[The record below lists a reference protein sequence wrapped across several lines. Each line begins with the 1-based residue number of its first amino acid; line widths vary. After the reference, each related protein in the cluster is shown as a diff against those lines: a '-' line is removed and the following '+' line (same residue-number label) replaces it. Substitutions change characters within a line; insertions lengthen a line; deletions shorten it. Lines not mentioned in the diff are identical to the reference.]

1 MASYKKIAA
10 NTFFQIIARVLTS
23 GTSFLFTIL
32 IARRLG
38 VSGYGDFA
46 KITAFVSLFYLFIDL
61 GLNAIFL
68 QKEDNKYRFKELFY
82 GRLLFSFACIVVVNT
97 LAYLLPYNPITH
109 IGYSP
114 FVRLGIFLFSLTLFT
129 EGITYTASAVFQRE
143 HSYRS
148 LTNASLI
155 SSLITLLCL
164 LFVLTTHQGL
174 LVILGIFVV
183 GSFVKAFLSLFL
195 TREKIRP
202 FLIDREFIRRLVQEA
217 FPVTLVLIFNLI
229 YFRIDML
236 LIGIMK
242 PSSDVEIYNL
252 AYSFFDSFLTIPL
265 FLSNALYPTLLRDEK
280 ERRHSPAMLIKYA
293 GIFVCCSFA
302 IIILG
307 WLLSPLLSL
316 IRPDF
321 VPAIIPLRIFLVS
334 LPLFFITNIFQWL
347 LIAKKQQKF
356 LVKVYFI
363 AMVINIIANI
373 IFIPHYSYIASAIIT
388 GLSEGIVLCFLTWK
402 LFLSI

>member
-1 MASYKKIAA
+1 MASYKKVAA
-10 NTFFQIIARVLTS
+10 NTPFQIIARVLTS

-38 VSGYGDFA
+38 LSGYGDFA

-68 QKEDNKYRFKELFY
+68 QKEDNKDRFKELFY
-82 GRLLFSFACIVVVNT
+82 GRLLFSIACIFVVNT
-97 LAYLLPYNPITH
+97 LAFFLPYNLTTH

-114 FVRLGIFLFSLTLFT
+114 LVHLGIFLFSLTLFT
-129 EGITYTASAVFQRE
+129 EGVTYTASAVFQRE
-143 HSYRS
+143 HSYKS

-155 SSLITLLCL
+155 SSLIALVSL

-174 LVILGIFVV
+174 LVILGIFVL
-183 GSFVKAFLSLFL
+183 GSFVKASFSLSL

-202 FLIDREFIRRLVQEA
+202 ILIDSDFIRRLIKEA
-217 FPVTLVLIFNLI
+217 FPVTLVLVFNLI

-242 PSSDVEIYNL
+242 LSADVAIYNL

-265 FLSNALYPTLLRDEK
+265 FLSNALYPTLLHDEK
-280 ERRHSPAMLIKYA
+280 ERRHSPAVFIKYA
-293 GIFVCCSFA
+293 GIFVLCSFA
-302 IIILG
+302 IIIPG
-307 WLLSPLLSL
+307 WLLSPLLTL

-321 VPAIIPLRIFLVS
+321 APAIIPLKIFFVS
-334 LPLFFITNIFQWL
+334 LPIFFITNIFQWL

-356 LVKVYFI
+356 LANVYFI
-363 AMVINIIANI
+363 AMVVNIIANI
-373 IFIPHYSYIASAIIT
+373 IFIPQYSYIASAIIT

-402 LFLSI
+402 LFLSK